1 MKSTSLVLFFWLSL
15 CQFALAKE
23 SPDFKIENNVIASS
37 AGKSVVVTI
46 RTQLPDGFHLYADQL
61 KLLNTKPESY
71 KLGQIETLPK
81 TEFFDK
87 HSQKNRIGFYEKG
100 QILFQI
106 ESPENILSD
115 SETVNFDLRYQICSD
130 QVCYLPK
137 NEPFQ
142 VTLQYKKI
150 APTQLETK
158 STDLFSN
165 LEEEFAK
172 NIYWAF
178 VLVFFAG
185 ILTSFT
191 PCIFPM
197 IPITLSVLGY
207 DANKNTR
214 MQNFLKSLFYVHG
227 IALTYSILGVIAAMT
242 GTLFGQA
249 LSNKYVLSGMVLL
262 FVLMAF
268 GMWGFYDLQ
277 MPAFIRKKFGGS
289 KNNTSESY
297 LRIFITGLFAGIVA
311 SPCVGPVLVSILS
324 YVSTTKDVFLGFTL
338 LFTYAM
344 GLGLIFILIGIF
356 SSFLKYLPRSG
367 AWMNVVKFIMGYMMI
382 CMAIYYLNFII
393 PIFKYFSWPASQ
405 VEKVEVKKSALN
417 WIPYSDEALKN
428 AVQNNRPILI
438 DFFAEWCAACHE
450 LKNKTFTNPEFI
462 QMSAGF
468 DLIVVDATEDNPEI
482 QKILTKYKVKGLP
495 TVIFVNKKGAVIN
508 ELTFTQFLEWKEL
521 KPKMQTAL
529 DR

>member
-1 MKSTSLVLFFWLSL
+1 MKISALVLFIGLFL
-15 CQFALAKE
+15 CQFILAKE
-23 SPDFKIENNVIASS
+23 SPDFKIENSVIKTS
-37 AGKSVVVTI
+37 AGKSVSITLQ
-46 RTQLPDGFHLYADQL
+46 TQLPRGFHLYADQL
-61 KLLNTKPESY
+61 KLLSVEPETY
-71 KLGQIETLPK
+71 KLGQLETLPR

-87 HSQKNRIGFYEKG
+87 HSQKKRIGFYENG
-100 QILFQI
+100 QIVFQI
-106 ESPENILSD
+106 ESPENIS
-115 SETVNFDLRYQICSD
+115 SATETVTFDLRYQICSE

-137 NEPFQ
+137 NESFQ
-142 VTLQYKKI
+142 LSLQYTNSSAEIEK
-150 APTQLETK
+150 K

-289 KNNTSESY
+289 QKNNTSESY
-297 LRIFITGLFAGIVA
+297 LRIFVTGLFAGVVA

-324 YVSTTKDVFLGFTL
+324 YVSTTKDAFLGFTL

-367 AWMNVVKFIMGYMMI
+367 SWMNVVKFIMGYLMI

-393 PIFKYFSWPASQ
+393 PIFKYFSWPTSE
-405 VEKVEVKKSALN
+405 VEKIEDKKPLIN
-417 WIPYSDEALKN
+417 WIPYSENALQS
-428 AVQNNRPILI
+428 AIQNNRPVMI

-450 LKNKTFTNPEFI
+450 LKDKTFTNSEFI
-462 QMSAGF
+462 EMSKEF

-495 TVIFVNKKGAVIN
+495 TVIFVNKKGKVIN

-521 KPKMQTAL
+521 KPKMQIAL